1 MSNSNVEYQKTQLK
15 KKIAELRKQRTTIFV
30 DSERQILEDHIKE
43 LEQQIRLLKEQVD
56 FLTRKLYGTKSEKTS
71 TLEIEGEMSLFNE
84 IESSADPDAPEPD
97 LVEVEKHLRKKKY
110 AGQAA

>member
-43 LEQQIRLLKEQVD
+43 LKNQL
-56 FLTRKLYGTKSEKTS
+56 
-71 TLEIEGEMSLFNE
+71 
-84 IESSADPDAPEPD
+84 
-97 LVEVEKHLRKKKY
+97 
-110 AGQAA
+110 